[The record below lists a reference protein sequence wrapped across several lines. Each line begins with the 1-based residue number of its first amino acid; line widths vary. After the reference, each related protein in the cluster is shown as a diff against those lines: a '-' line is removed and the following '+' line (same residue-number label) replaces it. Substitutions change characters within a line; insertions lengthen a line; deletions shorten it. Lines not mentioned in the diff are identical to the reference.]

1 MTSPLRIGVIGL
13 GTVGAAL
20 VSTLQKNKNFI
31 ATRAGRPLVVVAVS
45 ARDKT
50 KDRGFDHKD
59 LHWFDDPVTLA
70 KSSDIDCLVELIG
83 GADGTA
89 KAAVETALASGKS
102 VVTANKAL
110 LAKHGRALVE
120 IGRAHV

>member
-50 KDRGFDHKD
+50 KSRG
-59 LHWFDDPVTLA
+59 
-70 KSSDIDCLVELIG
+70 II
-83 GADGTA
+83 
-89 KAAVETALASGKS
+89 
-102 VVTANKAL
+102 
-110 LAKHGRALVE
+110 
-120 IGRAHV
+120 